1 MGCLAHFVCLFPF
14 LFSQPLRGKMKCCHT
29 GNPTLSPPL
38 PICNHL
44 HLPPAY
50 LVRTTRT
57 FNNILFHKYCIRSQL
72 DWSENQ

>member
-14 LFSQPLRGKMKCCHT
+14 FFHNHCVARWSVVTLATQLFPS
-29 GNPTLSPPL
+29 